1 MIFYVL
7 CKSMSPL
14 QPRQNAKL
22 HVQILSDLDTEGGAC
37 LGRTSPFSL
46 FYLFVSKV
54 PKKEKVTN
62 FVGVPLS
69 CDPMFSSSQIL
80 YILFILACLLAET
93 SQAKF
98 HPALNKKYLAENLV
112 LFLSFCWLS
121 HSK

>member
-1 MIFYVL
+1 
-7 CKSMSPL
+7 MSPL

-80 YILFILACLLAET
+80 YILFILACLLAEA

-98 HPALNKKYLAENLV
+98 HQSLNKKYFAENIV
-112 LFLSFCWLS
+112 LFLRSDC
-121 HSK
+121 